1 MGIRRTLE
9 RLARGLKMSEVLKRV
24 TVVFPMSWLFAIIE
38 IRRFLVLL
46 RGFHL
51 LELKIKNFSGLS
63 GNSSRVQASWFAKLN
78 LEWT

>member
-1 MGIRRTLE
+1 ME
-9 RLARGLKMSEVLKRV
+9 RLARGLKMSEAVKRV
-24 TVVFPMSWLFAIIE
+24 TIFFPMSWLFAVIE
-38 IRRFLVLL
+38 SRRFLVLL

-63 GNSSRVQASWFAKLN
+63 GNSSRVQAGWFAKLN